1 MLKCWR
7 TFFPC
12 EFSLIMII
20 FVRYF
25 ACVFF
30 ILFALAGCTSMPA
43 KQKIPV
49 ANTEHTIYFIY
60 REWHTSILIDAKAVA
75 RHSDYLQQEAANKRY
90 IRIGWGDGNYF
101 TGKSKTFGSATKAL
115 IASSHSALQ
124 VIAYTQPPF
133 ASIPSETRVPIVI
146 TDKGMRKL
154 IHYFDKAFT
163 LDESGQIIPLQTY
176 VTDAGNFYQASGHY
190 SLFSNC
196 NTWSGRALQAAKLPV
211 RSSLQLTPQSVFEQA
226 KYISDYQQSLGL
238 VEVGAASS
246 E

>member
-1 MLKCWR
+1 MH
-7 TFFPC
+7 
-12 EFSLIMII
+12 IV
-20 FVRYF
+20 VRNF
-25 ACVFF
+25 AVCFF

-43 KQKIPV
+43 KQKIPT

-60 REWHTSILIDAKAVA
+60 REWHTSVLIDAKTISL
-75 RHSDYLQQEAANKRY
+75 HSRYLQQEAANQRY

-101 TGKSKTFGSATKAL
+101 TGKRKTFGSATKAL

-124 VIAYTQPPF
+124 VIAYAQPPF
-133 ASIPSETRVPIVI
+133 ASIPPETRVPIVI

-154 IHYFDKAFT
+154 IRYLDKSFA
-163 LDESGQIIPLQTY
+163 LDEMGQVIPLRAY

-211 RSSLQLTPQSVFEQA
+211 RSSLQLTAQSVFEQA
-226 KYISDYQQSLGL
+226 KYISDYQQSLGML
-238 VEVGAASS
+238 MPSS
-246 E
+246 EKSD

>member
-1 MLKCWR
+1 
-7 TFFPC
+7 
-12 EFSLIMII
+12 
-20 FVRYF
+20 
-25 ACVFF
+25 
-30 ILFALAGCTSMPA
+30 MPA

-60 REWHTSILIDAKAVA
+60 REWHTSILIDAKTVA
-75 RHSDYLQQEAANKRY
+75 LHSRYLQQEAANQRY

-101 TGKSKTFGSATKAL
+101 TGKSKTFGAATKAL

-124 VIAYTQPPF
+124 VIAYVQSPF
-133 ASIPSETRVPIVI
+133 TSIPAETRVPIAI
-146 TDKGMRKL
+146 SDKGMRKL
-154 IHYFDKAFT
+154 IRYLDKSFA
-163 LDESGQIIPLQTY
+163 LDESSQAIPLPAY

-211 RSSLQLTPQSVFEQA
+211 RSSLQLTATSVFEQA
-226 KYISDYQQSLGL
+226 KYISDYQQRLGL
-238 VEVGAASS
+238 FESIVGKS